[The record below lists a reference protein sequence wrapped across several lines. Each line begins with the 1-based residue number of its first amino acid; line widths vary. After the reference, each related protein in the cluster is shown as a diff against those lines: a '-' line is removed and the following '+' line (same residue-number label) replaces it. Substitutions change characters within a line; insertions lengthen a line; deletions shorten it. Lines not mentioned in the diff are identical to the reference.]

1 MCTRKKLRKYQW
13 VLFLLLLGQYGANGQ
28 GCPVNIGFEAG
39 NFTNWETLRGSVD
52 SINGISLSGSAPYQT
67 QHFLYKNTNQNIKD
81 QYGGFPINCPNGSG
95 YSVRL
100 GNNSSGAEAEG
111 MNYTFTIPANRN
123 DFSLIYNYAVVMQN
137 PNHTAKEQPKFSA
150 RVFNVT
156 TNEYIGCSSFNYVAS
171 LGLPGFQVS
180 ATTSSVLFK
189 DWTPVTIKLSG
200 YAGATIRLE
209 FTTNDCT
216 KGGHFGYAYVD
227 VDENCLSPVLGNIV
241 CQNDSGLNLT
251 APYGFSSYRW
261 FNQDFS
267 KVLGTGN
274 KLIQTTIPTE
284 NTVFAVELT
293 PFPEQGCADT
303 VYSRIRYSTESIDL
317 KVTQTTVQECASEG
331 IDLTRSLI
339 TSGSSPGLS
348 YTYYTDPELTKRY
361 YAPDSIMVSGTYYI
375 KATNEDGCFVSK
387 PIIIKIEPVPV
398 FSVSMDPKPV
408 AKPATLD
415 LTSIIST
422 GGNLSFWMDAAATIP
437 VPNPTSLDKNG
448 TYYIK
453 ITTAAGCSAITSV
466 TVSFV
471 NPPVVLANVFSP
483 NGDGINDTWEM
494 PAIKYYPECVVEI
507 FNRSGQLL
515 FRSVG
520 YEKPWD
526 GKQNGKELPLGT
538 YYYMIRLT
546 PTDAPTGGSVT
557 IIR

>member
-1 MCTRKKLRKYQW
+1 MRTLQKIRKYRW
-13 VLFLLLLGQYGANGQ
+13 VLFLILLSQYGAKGQ
-28 GCPVNIGFEAG
+28 GCPVNIGFESG
-39 NFTNWETLRGSVD
+39 NFTNWETLRGRVD
-52 SINGISLSGSAPYQT
+52 SITGISLTSSVPYSS
-67 QHFLYKNTNQNIKD
+67 QHFLYKSSNENIKD

-100 GNNSSGAEAEG
+100 GNNSTGAEAEG

-123 DFSLIYNYAVVMQN
+123 DFSLIYSYAVVMQN
-137 PNHTAKEQPKFSA
+137 PNHTPKDQPKFSA
-150 RVFNVT
+150 KVFNVT
-156 TNEYIGCSSFNYVAS
+156 TGQYIDCSSFDYVAS

-180 ATTSSVLFK
+180 SNNQSVLFK

-216 KGGHFGYAYVD
+216 RGAHFGYAYVD
-227 VDENCLSPVLGNIV
+227 VNENCLSPVLGNIV
-241 CQNDSGLNLT
+241 CQNDTALNLV
-251 APYGFSSYRW
+251 APYGFSSYKW

-267 KVLGTGN
+267 KVLGTEN
-274 KLIQTTIPTE
+274 TLKQSAVPAE

-293 PFPEQGCADT
+293 PFPDQGCADT
-303 VYSRIRYSTESIDL
+303 VYSRIHYSTEKIDL
-317 KVTQTTVQECASEG
+317 KIAQAALKNCVDERIDITNSLVTN
-331 IDLTRSLI
+331 
-339 TSGSSPGLS
+339 GSTPGLN

-361 YAPDSIMVSGTYYI
+361 YSPDSIMASGTYYI
-375 KATNEDGCFVSK
+375 KATNDDGCFVSK
-387 PIIIKIEPVPV
+387 PVIIKIDPVPV
-398 FSVSMDPKPV
+398 FSVAIDSRPV
-408 AKPATLD
+408 TKPATLD
-415 LTSIIST
+415 LTTVIST
-422 GGNLSFWMDAAATIP
+422 GNNLSYWMDAAATIP
-437 VPNPTSLDKNG
+437 LPNPASLDKSG

-466 TVSFV
+466 TASFV

-494 PAIKYYPECVVEI
+494 PAIKYYPESTVGI

-520 YEKPWD
+520 YEKSWD
-526 GKQNGKELPLGT
+526 GKYNGKNLPVGT
-538 YYYMIRLT
+538 YYYVIRLSQT
-546 PTDAPTGGSVT
+546 EPLLSGSVT

>member
-13 VLFLLLLGQYGANGQ
+13 VLFLLLLWQYGAQAQ

-39 NFTNWETLRGSVD
+39 NFTNWETLRGNVD
-52 SINGISLSGSAPYQT
+52 STNGISLYSSAPFQT
-67 QHFLYKNTNQNIKD
+67 QHFLYRSTNDNIKD

-100 GNNSSGAEAEG
+100 GNNSSGSEAEG
-111 MNYTFTIPANRN
+111 MNYTFVIPAGRN

-137 PNHTAKEQPKFSA
+137 PNHTSKEQPKFSA

-156 TNEYIGCSSFNYVAS
+156 TNQYIGCSSFDYIAS
-171 LGLPGFQVS
+171 LGLPGFQPS
-180 ATTSSVLFK
+180 ATNSSVLFK

-227 VDENCLSPVLGNIV
+227 VNENCLSPVLGNIV
-241 CQNDSGLNLT
+241 CQNDSALNLT

-267 KVLGTGN
+267 KVLGTDN
-274 KLIQTTIPTE
+274 TLRQATIPPE

-303 VYSRIRYSTESIDL
+303 VYSRIHYSTETIDL
-317 KVTQTTVQECASEG
+317 KITQTTIKDCASER
-331 IDLTRSLI
+331 IDLTSSLI
-339 TSGSSPGLS
+339 TSGSSPGLN
-348 YTYYTDPELTKRY
+348 YTFYTDPELTKRY
-361 YAPDSIMVSGTYYI
+361 YAPESIIASGTYYI
-375 KATNEDGCFVSK
+375 KATNDDGCSVSK
-387 PIIIKIEPVPV
+387 PIIVRIDPVPV
-398 FSVSMDPKPV
+398 FSVTIDPRPI

-415 LTSIIST
+415 LTSIVST
-422 GGNLSFWMDAAATIP
+422 GSKVSYWMDAAATIP

-466 TVSFV
+466 TASFI
-471 NPPVVLANVFSP
+471 NPPVALANVFSP

-494 PAIKYYPECVVEI
+494 PAIKYYPESIVEI

-526 GKQNGKELPLGT
+526 GKQNGKDLPTGT
-538 YYYMIRLT
+538 YYYVIRLT
-546 PTDAPTGGSVT
+546 PADPPTGGSVT